1 MYVGPYAEQDADLTL
16 RLWQYFKVEI
26 IKQELSSIF
35 DLETRLF
42 PCLLD
47 MKSKGVRVDLE
58 KADTIKNDLLSKE
71 KKLLTSIKKL
81 TNQDVEVWAA
91 ASVAKAF
98 DALNIK
104 YDRTPTGQ
112 PKFDKNFLAT
122 HDSPLARWLLKQE
135 RLTKHEPLSSKAL
148 PSIRTEGGFTLRS
161 TKCVRIKEER

>member
-1 MYVGPYAEQDADLTL
+1 MFPVLFEM
-16 RLWQYFKVEI
+16 
-26 IKQELSSIF
+26 KQ
-35 DLETRLF
+35 R
-42 PCLLD
+42 
-47 MKSKGVRVDLE
+47 GVRVDLE
-58 KADTIKNDLLSKE
+58 KAEDIKNDLLSKE

-122 HDSPLARWLLKQE
+122 HDSPLAKMVVEAREINKARTTFIE
-135 RLTKHEPLSSKAL
+135 SITKHSYRGRIHAEIHQMRSDQ
-148 PSIRTEGGFTLRS
+148 GGTVTGRFS
-161 TKCVRIKEER
+161 YS